1 MDVELSRNPKAS
13 RKKHKHKQIM
23 FISMSR
29 NIHVSM
35 KLAGA
40 ELEILAPAVLTNGHT
55 RRCNRKHVIK
65 MPAIS

>member
-1 MDVELSRNPKAS
+1 MDVELSKNPKTS
-13 RKKHKHKQIM
+13 RKKHKQII
-23 FISMSR
+23 FISLSR
-29 NIHVSM
+29 KLHVSI

-40 ELEILAPAVLTNGHT
+40 ELEILAPAVLTNGRT